1 MNKKLLILIAF
12 ISSVFLFSPKT
23 NAQVCQ
29 NLNAGD
35 DVQMQCADTD
45 VTLNATVIAPNY
57 KTTRNYDVGG
67 ELLCPPV
74 TYDGS
79 RTFIQTDDEWS
90 DFVIDIPFTF
100 CFFENQYDQLL
111 ISGNGIV
118 TFDLT
123 VLNQFSNWVIDAN
136 LQLPTQEWQTNA
148 IFGVYHDMDSRVQP
162 REDRISY
169 KTLGDAPNRVFII
182 SFEAYQYSC
191 NNLLSKSQIKL
202 YESSNVIDILVDEKP
217 VCSNWNGGRAV
228 VGIQNKSGTIGVAPP
243 GRNNGV
249 WTPPAGGELWRFVP
263 NGQDMEYFLRWYDQ
277 DGNIINTNN
286 NESVTVNPQQ
296 ETTYTVE
303 LTLVDQCN
311 DNTSVVTDQ
320 VTVTP
325 GFTPDIQTPVNLVE
339 CEEPVGSGTYDFNID
354 QTAYV
359 LNGLNPADYNVS
371 YHTSFADA
379 DANINPITVL
389 NPYTSSG
396 NETIFIRV
404 EDATDPTCYT
414 IRSFTLTVLTQSS
427 ASISYDPTSFCLND
441 ANPLPDFIET
451 SGGTFTIN
459 NGGVIDAT
467 TGEIDL
473 MASGLGTDG
482 TGNFTVTYSLA
493 GSCPL
498 QGTFDITIYT
508 VSDSSFE
515 YPNQVCI
522 NGNNPLPSNIATQ
535 GGVFTV
541 DNGATIDAASGE
553 LDLTTTTVGTTYTI
567 TYSFSGSCP
576 SSSTQQITVLSID
589 DASFNYATNQYCSDD
604 ANPLPSSIATSGG
617 TFTINNGGVIDATTG
632 EIDLMAS
639 GLGTD
644 GTGNFTITYTT
655 TGSCQASSTQDIT
668 IELRKDATFEY
679 PDNICI
685 ADANPL
691 PSNIV
696 TQGGVFTVDN
706 GATSDAAS
714 GELDL
719 TTTTEDMD
727 YTITYQF
734 GGNCPSSSQQI
745 VHINESPVANV
756 PTTVLNSCDNGNGT
770 ANFDLASLESEIIGS
785 QTNVT
790 VTFHSSQTDAAS
802 GVNAIETIPYAV
814 VAGNVWARVE
824 NTQGCAAV
832 VEVPLTIENCIII
845 IPQGFSPNSAI
856 FENQTFNIQGIR
868 TKYPKYQVYVYNRYG
883 NEVYQGD
890 ANTGNW
896 NGKLNNDGDL
906 LPAGTY
912 FYGIKLNDDQDIR
925 YRGWVYLQY

>member
-123 VLNQFSNWVIDAN
+123 VLNAFSNWVVADG

-169 KTLGDAPNRVFII
+169 KTLGDAPNRVFVI

-191 NNLLSKSQIKL
+191 NDLLSKSQIKL

-217 VCSNWNGGRAV
+217 VCSSWNGGRAV
-228 VGIQNKSGTIGVAPP
+228 VGIQNKSGTIGVSPSS
-243 GRNNGV
+243 RNNGV

-263 NGQDMEYFLRWYDQ
+263 NGQDMDYFLKWYDQ
-277 DGNIINTNN
+277 DGNQINANN
-286 NESVTVNPQQ
+286 DESVTVNPQV

-311 DNTSVVTDQ
+311 DSTAVVTDQ

-339 CEEPVGSGTYDFNID
+339 CENPVGSGTFDFNID
-354 QTAYV
+354 QTTYV
-359 LNGLNPADYNVS
+359 LNGLNPADFNIS

-379 DANINPITVL
+379 DANTNPITVL
-389 NPYTSSG
+389 NPYTSAG

-427 ASISYDPTSFCLND
+427 ADISYNPTSFCMND
-441 ANPLPDFIET
+441 MNPTPDNVST
-451 SGGTFTIN
+451 PGGTFTIT
-459 NGGVIDAT
+459 NGGVIDAV
-467 TGEIDL
+467 TGEVDL

-482 TGNFTVTYSLA
+482 
-493 GSCPL
+493 
-498 QGTFDITIYT
+498 
-508 VSDSSFE
+508 
-515 YPNQVCI
+515 
-522 NGNNPLPSNIATQ
+522 
-535 GGVFTV
+535 
-541 DNGATIDAASGE
+541 SG
-553 LDLTTTTVGTTYTI
+553 D
-567 TYSFSGSCP
+567 
-576 SSSTQQITVLSID
+576 
-589 DASFNYATNQYCSDD
+589 
-604 ANPLPSSIATSGG
+604 
-617 TFTINNGGVIDATTG
+617 
-632 EIDLMAS
+632 
-639 GLGTD
+639 
-644 GTGNFTITYTT
+644 FTITYTT
-655 TGSCQASSTQDIT
+655 TGDCPTSSSQSIT
-668 IELRKDATFEY
+668 IELKKDATFDY
-679 PDNICI
+679 PDNVCI

-691 PSNIV
+691 PTNV
-696 TQGGVFTVDN
+696 VETGGVFSVDN
-706 GATSDAAS
+706 GATIDTVT

-719 TTTTEDMD
+719 TTTTEGVD

-734 GGNCPSSSQQI
+734 SGNCPSSSQQI
-745 VHINESPVANV
+745 IHIDESPIVNA
-756 PTTVLNSCDNGNGT
+756 PTTVLNSCDNGDGT
-770 ANFDLASLESEIIGS
+770 ANFDLASLENEILGN

-790 VTFHSSQTDAAS
+790 LTFHVSQVDAEAGS
-802 GVNAIETIPYAV
+802 NPITTTPFAV
-814 VAGNVWARVE
+814 VAGNVWARVV
-824 NTQGCAAV
+824 NTQGCAAI

-856 FENQTFNIQGIR
+856 AENQTFNIPGIR
-868 TKYPKYQVYVYNRYG
+868 TKYPNFKVYVYNRYG
-883 NEVYQGD
+883 NEVYSGD
-890 ANTGNW
+890 ISTDNW

-912 FYGIKLNDDQDIR
+912 FYGIKLNDNQDIR